1 MHAVCLVWTYRNPAR
16 TAVCYYLSPHLW
28 PTITMH
34 VGSNNK
40 STVGSEFLILIPYR
54 ILQGDCKWMDPPIQK
69 GQITI
74 LLCTEI
80 INFCTWLMGMKK
92 LIFHFTNFFCWGHFL
107 IHHFWKKW
115 AKNDPSKKNFASKK
129 SVLSYHSATK
139 EFLKSMFYF
148 QTFLSEIC
156 CSCVLP
162 FLRQNVLSRASINS
176 E

>member
-1 MHAVCLVWTYRNPAR
+1 MNLAKI
-16 TAVCYYLSPHLW
+16 LSFLLELLAKFLN
-28 PTITMH
+28 
-34 VGSNNK
+34 SLNK
-40 STVGSEFLILIPYR
+40 FSYSVSWIQLFTELNSVDNWIQFAELQQIL
-54 ILQGDCKWMDPPIQK
+54 LQGDCKWMDPPIQK